1 MLVVIGRVR
10 PILFVSCS
18 QSLLIFIVIMIDENA
33 VISRFVNGMSLK
45 DMEVLC
51 NVYMVV
57 LMIFFYD
64 NEEIMLQTNW
74 LCSSENT
81 ESRLIT
87 APMV

>member
-1 MLVVIGRVR
+1 MDSKGHMLVVIGRVR

-57 LMIFFYD
+57 LMIFFM
-64 NEEIMLQTNW
+64 IMRK
-74 LCSSENT
+74 LCCKPT
-81 ESRLIT
+81 DFVAVRTLR
-87 APMV
+87 VV